1 MRTINLLV
9 IHCTATRQG
18 VDYTVE
24 DIRKWHKQR
33 GFRDIG
39 YHFLIGIDGKIHNGR
54 PIEQSGAHAKGYNT
68 NSVGISYVG
77 GLDSNN
83 KPSDTRTTAQ
93 IYALKSI
100 VDVLSIIYDVEK
112 VVGHRDLSVD
122 MNGDGVIT
130 PSEWMKS
137 CPCFNVETEL

>member
-1 MRTINLLV
+1 MVV
-9 IHCTATRQG
+9 IHCTATRKG
-18 VDYTVE
+18 VEYSVE
-24 DIRKWHKQR
+24 DIRKMHKQR

-39 YHFLIGIDGKIHNGR
+39 YHFLIGLDGKIHKGR

-68 NSVGISYVG
+68 NSVGVSYVG

-93 IYALKSI
+93 IHSLRAIVEVLK
-100 VDVLSIIYDVEK
+100 VMFDVEK

-122 MNGDGVIT
+122 LNGDGVI
-130 PSEWMKS
+130 SKNEWMKH
-137 CPCFNVETEL
+137 